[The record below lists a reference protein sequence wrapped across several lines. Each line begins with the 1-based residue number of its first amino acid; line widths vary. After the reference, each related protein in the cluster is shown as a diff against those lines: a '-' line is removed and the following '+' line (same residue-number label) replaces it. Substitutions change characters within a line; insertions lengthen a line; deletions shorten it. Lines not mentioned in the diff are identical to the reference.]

1 MKYQKRLNAFTRKRL
16 LSLVKN
22 EGYSV
27 QKACKLFD
35 VSRQTYYKWFKRED
49 LNDRKSTP
57 HNRHRQTPKSLERI
71 VIKLRDKSGLSSIKI
86 HHELKNRGVLN
97 KSTGCFL
104 SESAIRAIF
113 KRYKRGYKFDKLKR
127 PKVKVIRYEK
137 QFPGELGHIDI
148 KKVRKIKGDNN
159 QKRYEI
165 LLIDDCTRLSYAEI
179 IPDKTAQ
186 TASNFLKNAT
196 QYFKGNYNLEFE
208 RLMSDN
214 GNEFT
219 TRYKKNVS
227 LHLFEA
233 TCKSLNIK
241 HIYTKPYH
249 PQTNGKVERIW
260 RTLDNE
266 FYKKKWLNNPEHR
279 EEELAKW
286 IEKYNKYRAH
296 LGIGGLTPF
305 QKYLNLTS
313 SIDIE
318 SHLHFEQVKDV
329 VNL

>member
-1 MKYQKRLNAFTRKRL
+1 MHIIKRLNPYTRKRL
-16 LSLVKN
+16 LELVQVEKFK
-22 EGYSV
+22 V
-27 QKACKLFD
+27 RDACKVLG
-35 VSRQTYYKWFKRED
+35 VSEFTYYYWKKRTDFHD
-49 LNDRKSTP
+49 LPT
-57 HNRHRQTPKSLERI
+57 TPKRFYRKTPKELERI
-71 VIKLRDKSGLSSIKI
+71 VIKLRDNTGLSSIKI
-86 HHELKNRGVLN
+86 HFELKNRGILN
-97 KSTGCFL
+97 PTTNSFL
-104 SESAIRAIF
+104 SESAIRNIF

-127 PKVKVIRYEK
+127 PKVKIIRYEK

-148 KKVRKIKGDNN
+148 KKVRKIKGDDN

-179 IPDKTAQ
+179 IPDKTAIV
-186 TASNFLKNAT
+186 ASAFLNNAT
-196 QYFKGNYNLEFE
+196 KYFKDKYNIEFK

-219 TRYKKNVS
+219 TRYKKNLS

-233 TCKSLNIK
+233 SCKSLKIK

-266 FYKKKWLNNPEHR
+266 FYKKKWLNSPGHR

-286 IEKYNKYRAH
+286 IEKYNKYRVH
-296 LGIGGLTPF
+296 LGIKGMTPY
-305 QKYLNLTS
+305 QKLLKTR
-313 SIDIE
+313 E
-318 SHLHFEQVKDV
+318 AA
-329 VNL
+329 